1 MPLFCRDF
9 FQNRM
14 ADGCFV
20 NILIMKRKKVLF
32 VCLGNICRS
41 PLAEAI
47 FKHKVTSR
55 NLGEFFDIDS
65 CGTSNYHIG
74 DIPDPRTFAIAGKYG
89 IKIDH
94 IVRQLTSED
103 LETCD
108 YILAMDKNNFQNI
121 LRLCD
126 SNNNKEKVFMMRE
139 FDEVGKGKEVPDPY
153 FGNEQGFQEVYEI
166 LDRSIDGFLDQ
177 LANSNAH

>member
-9 FQNRM
+9 FQNCM

-126 SNNNKEKVFMMRE
+126 SNNYKEKVFMMRE

-166 LDRSIDGFLDQ
+166 LDRSIDGFLNQ